1 MKTSILSGRYLIALV
16 VVFLWPFLLFGQNSS
31 RRAMPGV
38 YPQPARMHDS
48 VLAVRLPLLH
58 LPEMYRNRSLPA
70 VVDNSKNEYWP
81 GIKDQYI
88 FFTCQ
93 QFCGVAYVYGY
104 EINRLRNQPGWY
116 WENSYP
122 AHYTWNFMNQGK
134 RYVGANYL
142 QSFEVIR
149 QQGHMTSNDFG
160 LDTVA
165 SFLGWISGY
174 DKYYRGMF
182 NHLKQV
188 SAIEVNSAA
197 GINTLKNYLFDHL
210 NGSPTGGIAC
220 FSTNSAT
227 LNNMPTLPAGT
238 PEEGKNVIIAWL
250 TDPVH
255 GMTVVGYNDS
265 IRYDVNGD
273 GKYTNEV
280 DINGDGVVDA
290 RDWEI
295 GGFRIANSY
304 GSWWSNEGFVY
315 ALYRSFALNYT
326 EGGVWNNRVYV
337 LDADTGYRPLLTMK
351 VKLTHDSR
359 DKIRILAGVSS
370 DTSRQE
376 PDHVIDFPIFN
387 YQGGPLVMQ
396 GIDSLPDAG
405 TIEFGLDATPLL
417 NFVSSNRPA
426 RYFLMI
432 DERDP
437 SDLGQGTIQQAS
449 FINYQNEPRE
459 FALTNENVVIKNNG
473 LTLISVVAALEKPVV
488 QITTGSL
495 PPATPGQPYQVRLE
509 ASGGKQPYDWS
520 IPGNYTK
527 LPSLGTMP
535 AITGT
540 SVFSTQEYISYTAV
554 ALPFSFPFYGKRY
567 DSLYI
572 NNYGF
577 VSFDSQYL
585 PEPYLTDEMN
595 MLEMFPSIA
604 PSFSQEYAYL
614 LYGKNDG
621 IWYQADATHAII
633 RWKASVMNYQ
643 SSSVDDFA
651 LILYPGGQFEF
662 RYGTMNNQG
671 FQHKFFAGVSK
682 GDNQNFMLETQWN
695 ANELSGKS
703 FRFLPPVMPSGL
715 TLGGDGLLAV
725 SQADSSRIY
734 DLPVRVTD
742 AGKMTD
748 DKLLM
753 LSNGLEI
760 AHELMCTTGNK
771 LEFGLP
777 SCMRLV
783 LTNTGSQ
790 PLHNL
795 TVRISSADSLV
806 QITDS
811 LLAVPLLQPG
821 VPLSFPTAF
830 SFGLTNILPNNFPVG
845 FTLHVQSGEKHWEKA
860 VEFTVAAPEMVIES
874 PGIRDGDDDILD
886 PGEVGDLVVIVKNLS
901 EKMAQNQRLKLTS
914 TGSMI
919 SILSSPEISID
930 HFNGHSSGEFRFQIK
945 ASRDALPGSIIP
957 FQILLNDSTGIIKML
972 DFSVPVGIKQVA
984 LVNLASEVA
993 SAKAMAKV
1001 LDSLHVSFDTLSSL
1015 QFDFNRYGS
1024 IFLILGTANS
1034 GSHTLKES
1042 EGVILAD
1049 YLKRG
1054 GNLYIEGYFTW
1065 YYVNTISLHP
1075 MLKYATRKVP
1085 VYYYPRV
1092 IGVHGTLADSM
1103 SYAYSAPLKYAI
1115 FTLEP
1120 VPPAY
1125 STLVN
1130 TDNPAMSLETVYD
1143 GDDYKIIATMLD
1155 FSALGGVSPPS
1166 SQTILMQRYLDFFDL
1181 NTTGPYPY
1189 FHPAQNAVCRN
1200 SSLVFTDD
1208 SYDHITTRNWEFEG
1222 GTPAASNEQNPVVT
1236 YAEAGTFDVKLTVS
1250 DGVHVKSVLKE
1261 NYITVGDCSN
1271 VREATIPPF
1280 RIYPNPASGTVTVD
1294 FSRKTTD
1301 ECHIRIFD
1309 LAGHQVMDTR
1319 KTVPSGNRISLDV
1332 SLLGRGFYFLSVQA
1346 GEMNATLKL
1355 IRD

>member
-1 MKTSILSGRYLIALV
+1 MLLV
-16 VVFLWPFLLFGQNSS
+16 GQNTS
-31 RRAMPGV
+31 RRAIPGF
-38 YPQPARMHDS
+38 YPQSARIHDS

-81 GIKDQYI
+81 GIKDQFI

-122 AHYTWNFMNQGK
+122 AHYTWNFMNQGQ

-160 LDTVA
+160 LDTNA

-188 SAIEVNSAA
+188 SAIKVNNAD
-197 GINTLKNYLFDHL
+197 GIITLKNYLYDHL
-210 NGSPTGGIAC
+210 DGSSTGGIAC

-227 LNNMPTLPAGT
+227 LNNMPKLPAGT
-238 PEEGKNVIIAWL
+238 PEEDKNVIIAWL

-265 IRYDVNGD
+265 IRFDVNGD
-273 GKYTNEV
+273 GKYTNDV

-351 VKLTHDSR
+351 VKLNHDSR

-370 DTSRQE
+370 DTIRLE

-405 TIEFGLDATPLL
+405 TIEFGLDVTQLL
-417 NFVSSNRPA
+417 NFVTSDRPA

-437 SDLGQGTIQQAS
+437 SDMGQGTVQQAS
-449 FINYQNEPRE
+449 FINYLSEPGE
-459 FALTNENVVIKNNG
+459 FAATNENVVIKNNS
-473 LTLISVVAALEKPVV
+473 LTLISVVAAMEKPVV
-488 QITTGSL
+488 QIITGSL

-509 ASGGKQPYDWS
+509 ASGGKQPYNWS
-520 IPGNYTK
+520 LPENFTK
-527 LPSLGTMP
+527 LPSLGAMP

-540 SVFSTQEYISYTAV
+540 SIFSTQEYTSYTAV

-577 VSFDSQYL
+577 VSFDLQYL
-585 PEPYLTDEMN
+585 PVPYVTDEMN
-595 MLEMFPSIA
+595 MLEMFPSIT

-614 LYGKNDG
+614 PTSKNDG
-621 IWYQADATHAII
+621 IWYQADATHAVI

-643 SSSVDDFA
+643 NSSVDDFA
-651 LILYPGGQFEF
+651 LILFPGGQFEF

-671 FQHKFFAGVSK
+671 FQHKFYTGVSK
-682 GDNQNFMLETQWN
+682 GDEQNFMLETQWN

-703 FRFLPPVMPSGL
+703 FRFLPPVIPSGL
-715 TLGGDGLLAV
+715 TLSGDGLLSV
-725 SQADSSRIY
+725 SQADSTKIY
-734 DLPVRVTD
+734 DLPVRAAD

-748 DKLLM
+748 NKVLM

-760 AHELMCTTGNK
+760 SHGLMCSTGGK
-771 LEFGLP
+771 LEFGHP
-777 SCMRLV
+777 SCMKLV
-783 LTNTGSQ
+783 LTNRGSQ
-790 PLHNL
+790 PLQNL
-795 TVRISSADSLV
+795 TIHLRSADSLV

-811 LLAVPLLQPG
+811 LLTIPLLQPG
-821 VPLSFPTAF
+821 IPLTFPTAF
-830 SFGLTNILPNNFPVG
+830 SFGLTNGLPNNFPVG
-845 FTLHVQSGEKHWEKA
+845 FTLHVQSGEKDWEKA
-860 VEFTVAAPEMVIES
+860 VEFQVAAPDMVIES
-874 PGIRDGDDDILD
+874 PRIWDGDNDILD
-886 PGEVGDLVVIVKNLS
+886 PGEVGDLVMNVKNLS
-901 EKMAQNQRLKLTS
+901 EKMARNLKLTLAS

-930 HFNGHSSGEFRFQIK
+930 HFDGNSSGEFRFQVK

-957 FQILLNDSTGIIKML
+957 IQILLNDSTGIIKML
-972 DFSVPVGIKQVA
+972 DFSMPVGIKLVA
-984 LVNLASEVA
+984 LVNLSSNHASEN
-993 SAKAMAKV
+993 AMVKV
-1001 LDSLHVSFDTLSSL
+1001 LDSLHVSFDTLNSL
-1015 QFDFNRYGS
+1015 QFDCNRYGS
-1024 IFLILGTANS
+1024 VFLILGTANS
-1034 GSHTLKES
+1034 GSYTLKES

-1065 YYVNTISLHP
+1065 YYVNTSSLHP
-1075 MLKYATRKVP
+1075 MLKYTTRKVP

-1092 IGVHGTLADSM
+1092 NGVRGTFTDSM
-1103 SYAYSAPLKYAI
+1103 SYSYSAPLKYAI
-1115 FTLEP
+1115 FTLDP
-1120 VPPAY
+1120 LSPAY

-1166 SQTILMQRYLDFFDL
+1166 SQTILMQRYLNFFDL

-1189 FHPAQNAVCRN
+1189 FHPAQNTVCRN
-1200 SSLVFTDD
+1200 SNLVFTDD
-1208 SYDHITTRNWEFEG
+1208 SYEQITTRNWEFEG
-1222 GTPAASNEQNPVVT
+1222 GTPATSSEQNPAVT
-1236 YAEAGTFDVKLTVS
+1236 YAEPGTFNVKLTVS
-1250 DGVHVKSVLKE
+1250 DGIHVKSVLKE
-1261 NYITVGDCSN
+1261 NYITVGDCSS
-1271 VREATIPPF
+1271 VREVTIPLF

-1294 FSRKTTD
+1294 FNRNTTG
-1301 ECHIRIFD
+1301 ECHIRLFD
-1309 LAGHQVMDTR
+1309 LTGSQVMYLR
-1319 KTVPSGNRISLDV
+1319 QTVPSENRISLDI
-1332 SLLGRGFYFLSVQA
+1332 SLLGRGFYFLNVQV
-1346 GEMNATLKL
+1346 GEMNSTLKL